1 MYTSPDDLLLSN
13 LDNTL
18 GGVEKRA
25 GVLFFGKI
33 IRVPLFY
40 TCRMFQ
46 SFTRR
51 SNNMIVYYMQTFA
64 LIKATNI
71 VLLLNDTTVEVGGG
85 SGGDIQKKCM
95 PSDLQGQV
103 QKVV

>member
-1 MYTSPDDLLLSN
+1 MHLQN
-13 LDNTL
+13 
-18 GGVEKRA
+18 
-25 GVLFFGKI
+25 
-33 IRVPLFY
+33 VPKLY
-40 TCRMFQ
+40 Q
-46 SFTRR
+46 KV
-51 SNNMIVYYMQTFA
+51 SNNTIVYYMQTFA

>member
-1 MYTSPDDLLLSN
+1 
-13 LDNTL
+13 
-18 GGVEKRA
+18 
-25 GVLFFGKI
+25 
-33 IRVPLFY
+33 
-40 TCRMFQ
+40 
-46 SFTRR
+46 
-51 SNNMIVYYMQTFA
+51 MIVYYMQTFA

-71 VLLLNDTTVEVGGG
+71 ALLLNDTTVEVGGG